1 MNFGAAVEALKQGKK
16 VANRA
21 WHGKDMF
28 LFLAREIEFHTDADL
43 SCVSHLQGELVLP
56 AIVMKT
62 AENQFCVSWLASQ
75 TDMLSEDWYIV
86 D

>member
-1 MNFGAAVEALKQGKK
+1 MTFGAAIEALKQGKK
-16 VANRA
+16 VANHA
-21 WHGKDMF
+21 WRGKDMF
-28 LFLAREIEFHTDADL
+28 LFLAKEIEFHTDADL

-56 AIVMKT
+56 SIVMKT
-62 AENQFCVSWLASQ
+62 AENQFCIGWLASQ